1 MTVAQD
7 WRQQDMTIEILFQ
20 RMETFCHWNLREPD
34 SRTWKPNKVLLHS
47 AFSFHQVCMAKISI
61 VSLVTF
67 SPSEIHKLRRRG
79 IWLALET
86 LCQAR
91 GLVQPHGT
99 PAKVPKL
106 ISFFGTLDLRT
117 TKVVIRGVHV
127 LIEGKHLKV
136 SWSHKMS
143 KSVMAWIEQLD
154 FDLSKGTNI
163 EKLVWKG
170 EKVRKG
176 HNRQI
181 KQQSKRNWIS
191 AG

>member
-1 MTVAQD
+1 
-7 WRQQDMTIEILFQ
+7 
-20 RMETFCHWNLREPD
+20 
-34 SRTWKPNKVLLHS
+34 
-47 AFSFHQVCMAKISI
+47 MAKISI

-91 GLVQPHGT
+91 GLVQPHST

-136 SWSHKMS
+136 S
-143 KSVMAWIEQLD
+143 
-154 FDLSKGTNI
+154 
-163 EKLVWKG
+163 
-170 EKVRKG
+170 
-176 HNRQI
+176 
-181 KQQSKRNWIS
+181 
-191 AG
+191 